1 MSVGVT
7 GRNRPGRP
15 GAGRREIRRVLTRAG
30 WKRFHWRVPN
40 FSRRPQLITYPD
52 SLGGTIATLNELM
65 TAELHG
71 LFAGGVHV
79 LPPFPSTSDRGF
91 SPTRYDQVDDR
102 FGSFS
107 DLKTL
112 ARLGPLTLDIMAN
125 HISRMS
131 SEFQSFEQH
140 GRSSPY
146 ADMFMRPDKIWPSG
160 NIPDDDV
167 KAIFLR
173 KPTHPFLDVTI
184 KDTGDTETVWA
195 TFGSPGRRVDQIDL
209 DWTSPLT
216 VQKYD
221 SWFESIASAG
231 GTEVRLD
238 AVGYLTKQAGTSCF
252 MIQPAIWQALES
264 FTEIATRHGLSV
276 LPEVHADRA
285 QIEALTEHGFPT
297 YDFVLPGLT
306 AHALRTTI
314 ADPLVKHL
322 TSLPTSTVTT
332 LDTHDGIPIQPD
344 LVGVIPHHEIVELVN
359 ELVGRGANVNR
370 ILGAEERGVDFDAH
384 QINISYIDAAGGD
397 DALVVARAIQMF
409 CPGRPQ
415 VYYQG
420 LLGGPNDYRA
430 VEMTGEGRAINRTNY
445 SLASARD
452 ALQSD
457 VAGRQCELL
466 RLRSS
471 HPAFE
476 ADQPSI
482 TQVSPTAL
490 AMRWEHGD
498 SWCRLEADLAGPHAQ
513 IHMGVSGAPASKT
526 WSV

>member
-1 MSVGVT
+1 MAS
-7 GRNRPGRP
+7 
-15 GAGRREIRRVLTRAG
+15 
-30 WKRFHWRVPN
+30 
-40 FSRRPQLITYPD
+40 
-52 SLGGTIATLNELM
+52 ELQ
-65 TAELHG
+65 G

-91 SPTRYDQVDDR
+91 SPTRYDQVDDK
-102 FGSFS
+102 FGTTS
-107 DLKTL
+107 DLQAL
-112 ARLGPLTLDIMAN
+112 ARLGPLTLDVMAN

-131 SEFQSFEQH
+131 PEFQSFERH

-146 ADMFMRPDKIWPSG
+146 ADMFMRPDKIWPNG
-160 NIPDDDV
+160 NIPDDDLR
-167 KAIFLR
+167 AIFLR
-173 KPTHPFLDVTI
+173 KPRHPFLDVTI
-184 KDTGDTETVWA
+184 EETSSTETVWA
-195 TFGSPGRRVDQIDL
+195 TFGSDERRIDQIDL

-231 GTEVRLD
+231 ATEVRLD

-252 MIQPAIWQALES
+252 MIQPAIWQALEN
-264 FTEIATRHGLSV
+264 FIEIATRHGLSV

-306 AHALRTTI
+306 AHALYTTT

-322 TSLPTSTVTT
+322 TNLPTSVVTT

-344 LVGVIPHHEIVELVN
+344 LVGVIPHQEIVDLVDV
-359 ELVGRGANVNR
+359 LVGRGANVNR
-370 ILGAEERGVDFDAH
+370 ILGAEERGVDFDVH
-384 QINISYIDAAGGD
+384 QINISYVDAAGGD

-409 CPGRPQ
+409 SPGRPQ

-420 LLGGPNDYRA
+420 LLGRPNDHCA
-430 VEMTGEGRAINRTNY
+430 VEVTGEGRAINRTNF
-445 SLASARD
+445 SLTGARD
-452 ALQSD
+452 ALRSD

-471 HPAFE
+471 HRAFE

-482 TQVSPTAL
+482 AQVSPTAFSI
-490 AMRWEHGD
+490 RWEHGD
-498 SWCRLEADLAGPHAQ
+498 SWCQLEADLAGPHAQ
-513 IHMGVSGAPASKT
+513 IHMGAAGAPAGES